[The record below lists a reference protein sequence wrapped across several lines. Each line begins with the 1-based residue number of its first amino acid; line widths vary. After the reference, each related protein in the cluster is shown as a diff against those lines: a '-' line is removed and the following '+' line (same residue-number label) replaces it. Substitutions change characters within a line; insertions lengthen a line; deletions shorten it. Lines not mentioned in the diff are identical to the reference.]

1 MKKLLIGTGLVV
13 VLGVVGLVA
22 LPSLI
27 PSSVY
32 KEKIEAQLEK
42 ELARNVTVSG
52 DVKLSV
58 FPVIKANA
66 GRVEIDN
73 PDGFSTQQFASMD
86 GMSARVKLW
95 PLLSKRV
102 EIASFTLKNP
112 QINLEKTASGAT
124 NWSFGE
130 DKPTSD
136 VSDDG
141 PFKRDGRFSDIE
153 TSIGN
158 FTLEN
163 GSISYVDKTQDTNH
177 DLNDVN
183 VSFSIPSLADPI
195 KIDGAL
201 TYNDLPA
208 EVDLELDSP
217 RAFLNG
223 QAAPIDLKFKTE
235 FAELNAKGQFLPG
248 EDIAFNLDMS
258 GDVSDVAKLV
268 TLLPEPIEHADLI
281 SSVNFD
287 GNYNFDG
294 KTLSAKGAD
303 IRATGTNLDARFDGD
318 ATLAEKPILSGNLSL
333 DAGDIQSLAKR
344 FDQDI
349 QGLALLESANVK
361 ASFSA
366 EGDGFVANDI
376 KADLKGEHITANYT
390 GTAKFQND
398 APSADG
404 RFTVDIPSV
413 AKANEIAGL
422 DIKQASALGNLKA
435 SGNIGYA
442 NEIVT
447 IRDLDA
453 RTEGDIIS
461 GNYKGAF
468 TLNETPALDGQFSV
482 DIPSVA
488 RANEVAGLDIKQASA
503 LGNLKASG
511 NIGYANEIV
520 TIQGLDA
527 RTEGDIISGN
537 YSGAFTLNETPALDG
552 QFSVDI
558 PSVARANE
566 VAGLNIDAANGVGN
580 LEASGGIKLAN
591 KIINLTGLTANTSG
605 DLVSGQY
612 NGSATIGETP
622 SYNGNF
628 TANVTSLATFSERT
642 KIDIPH
648 ANAIGKINLSG
659 SVSGAG
665 ETINLSS
672 LDARLTEGQ
681 INGRYTGSA
690 AMKSGLELAGN
701 LEADIPSLR
710 ALAATTG
717 NNNLPPS
724 TAIGQIYERFA
735 VNGQVSGTPQ
745 AIAFTSANLSFDQIK
760 GNGNFNVDLSG
771 AKPFI
776 NGTMDM
782 GELDLRPYMAAMS
795 AQNPTGEIQPWSE
808 APINT
813 DPFKSLNGSF
823 TINSQSI
830 ITDRLS
836 LGPSNISAKLN
847 NGVLKA
853 DIPNLLM
860 YGGAGRLNVN
870 FDTASAVPT
879 LNMDMSF
886 DRLNTN
892 SFLSAIAGFTMASG
906 ESGTGFTLAGR
917 GRSQAEIMRSL
928 SGRGGFKMKNGE
940 ISGVDLTELL
950 TGIDQA
956 LTSRQLPGGIG
967 RGHVTKFRDIVGKV
981 NIRNG
986 VASIDQFSLSGFGVL
1001 AEGAGQIDLGNQTI
1015 DFSLRPRL
1023 TGESASNIGA
1033 FGIPLR
1039 ATGGFG
1045 NVSAGLD
1052 TNFIGK
1058 IAAEKAKAEAASL
1071 VQDQVGGALG
1081 GVLGGVL
1088 GGGTSQTTPAP
1099 QQPSTST
1106 QPASRPQST
1115 EETVTN
1121 IFGGIL
1127 GSQSNTQTQ
1136 EPQKEEEA
1144 KKEEEPKLEDA
1155 ILGSI
1160 FGKKD
1165 K

>member
-235 FAELNAKGQFLPG
+235 FAELDAKGQFLPG

-435 SGNIGYA
+435 SGNIGYT

-461 GNYKGAF
+461 GNYKGCLLY
-468 TLNETPALDGQFSV
+468 TS
-482 DIPSVA
+482 PSP
-488 RANEVAGLDIKQASA
+488 R
-503 LGNLKASG
+503 
-511 NIGYANEIV
+511 
-520 TIQGLDA
+520 
-527 RTEGDIISGN
+527 
-537 YSGAFTLNETPALDG
+537 
-552 QFSVDI
+552 
-558 PSVARANE
+558 
-566 VAGLNIDAANGVGN
+566 
-580 LEASGGIKLAN
+580 
-591 KIINLTGLTANTSG
+591 
-605 DLVSGQY
+605 
-612 NGSATIGETP
+612 
-622 SYNGNF
+622 
-628 TANVTSLATFSERT
+628 
-642 KIDIPH
+642 
-648 ANAIGKINLSG
+648 
-659 SVSGAG
+659 
-665 ETINLSS
+665 
-672 LDARLTEGQ
+672 
-681 INGRYTGSA
+681 
-690 AMKSGLELAGN
+690 
-701 LEADIPSLR
+701 
-710 ALAATTG
+710 
-717 NNNLPPS
+717 
-724 TAIGQIYERFA
+724 
-735 VNGQVSGTPQ
+735 
-745 AIAFTSANLSFDQIK
+745 
-760 GNGNFNVDLSG
+760 DLS
-771 AKPFI
+771 
-776 NGTMDM
+776 
-782 GELDLRPYMAAMS
+782 
-795 AQNPTGEIQPWSE
+795 
-808 APINT
+808 
-813 DPFKSLNGSF
+813 
-823 TINSQSI
+823 
-830 ITDRLS
+830 
-836 LGPSNISAKLN
+836 
-847 NGVLKA
+847 
-853 DIPNLLM
+853 
-860 YGGAGRLNVN
+860 
-870 FDTASAVPT
+870 
-879 LNMDMSF
+879 
-886 DRLNTN
+886 
-892 SFLSAIAGFTMASG
+892 
-906 ESGTGFTLAGR
+906 
-917 GRSQAEIMRSL
+917 
-928 SGRGGFKMKNGE
+928 
-940 ISGVDLTELL
+940 
-950 TGIDQA
+950 
-956 LTSRQLPGGIG
+956 TSRMP
-967 RGHVTKFRDIVGKV
+967 
-981 NIRNG
+981 
-986 VASIDQFSLSGFGVL
+986 S
-1001 AEGAGQIDLGNQTI
+1001 
-1015 DFSLRPRL
+1015 
-1023 TGESASNIGA
+1023 SA
-1033 FGIPLR
+1033 
-1039 ATGGFG
+1039 
-1045 NVSAGLD
+1045 
-1052 TNFIGK
+1052 
-1058 IAAEKAKAEAASL
+1058 
-1071 VQDQVGGALG
+1071 
-1081 GVLGGVL
+1081 
-1088 GGGTSQTTPAP
+1088 
-1099 QQPSTST
+1099 
-1106 QPASRPQST
+1106 
-1115 EETVTN
+1115 
-1121 IFGGIL
+1121 
-1127 GSQSNTQTQ
+1127 
-1136 EPQKEEEA
+1136 
-1144 KKEEEPKLEDA
+1144 
-1155 ILGSI
+1155 
-1160 FGKKD
+1160 
-1165 K
+1165 

>member
-235 FAELNAKGQFLPG
+235 FAELDAKGQFLPG

-435 SGNIGYA
+435 SGNIGYT

-461 GNYKGAF
+461 GNYK
-468 TLNETPALDGQFSV
+468 
-482 DIPSVA
+482 
-488 RANEVAGLDIKQASA
+488 
-503 LGNLKASG
+503 
-511 NIGYANEIV
+511 
-520 TIQGLDA
+520 
-527 RTEGDIISGN
+527 
-537 YSGAFTLNETPALDG
+537 GAFTLNETPALDG

-760 GNGNFNVDLSG
+760 GNGNFNVDMSG

-776 NGTMDM
+776 NGTIDM

-813 DPFKSLNGSF
+813 DPFKSVNGSF
-823 TINSQSI
+823 TVNSQSI

-1160 FGKKD
+1160 FGKK
-1165 K
+1165 